1 MNKAVPIQTL
11 QFQAVFNGIE
21 APIKNKLSQLEHSI
35 DIKEIMRIENTL
47 NLKISFLKPS
57 QKKVNKKFNEKLV
70 VRNAYR
76 DCKLSPNG
84 NPA

>member
-35 DIKEIMRIENTL
+35 HIKEIMRIENTL
-47 NLKISFLKPS
+47 N
-57 QKKVNKKFNEKLV
+57 
-70 VRNAYR
+70 
-76 DCKLSPNG
+76 
-84 NPA
+84 